1 MDHEPY
7 REYTVDTMNVAGK
20 KKRQTRWAE
29 IHVSSINLFILSFS
43 KEDMNNLLFYF
54 QKMIQRVPS
63 DSYTS

>member
-1 MDHEPY
+1 MDQEPY

-20 KKRQTRWAE
+20 KKRQTSWAE
-29 IHVSSINLFILSFS
+29 IHDSSTFFSLSFS
-43 KEDMNNLLFYF
+43 KQDMNNILFYF